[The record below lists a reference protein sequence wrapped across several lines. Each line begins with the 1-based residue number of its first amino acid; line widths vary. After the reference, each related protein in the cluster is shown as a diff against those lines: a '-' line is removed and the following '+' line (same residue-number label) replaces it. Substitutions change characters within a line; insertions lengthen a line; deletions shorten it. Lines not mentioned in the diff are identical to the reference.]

1 MLKPILIMLPGLDGT
16 GNLLQ
21 LPKENLKEYFDTR
34 IISYPHNE
42 ELTYFEL
49 ANHIEKLLPKE
60 ENFYLLAESFGGAL
74 ALELAIRKPLQVKG
88 LILSATFSK
97 NPVLLPSLALHFSK
111 VPYIKYLP
119 LPLLDYIFS
128 SYKST
133 SQVVKKLQST
143 LKGLNYDVINYRIKE
158 VLNLKDNSRLSEIKV
173 PILYLQGKYDNIILP
188 LAYLHIKK
196 VLPQTHKV
204 EIDSGHMVLQCK
216 PLECATLIK
225 QFVGNIEMQ
234 KSILIY

>member
-1 MLKPILIMLPGLDGT
+1 MSKPILIMLPGLDGT

-21 LPKENLKEYFDTR
+21 LPQKNLRDYFDTK
-34 IISYPHNE
+34 IIIYPHNE
-42 ELTYFEL
+42 ELTYIEL
-49 ANHIEKLLPKE
+49 ADRIEKLLPKE
-60 ENFYLLAESFGGAL
+60 ESFYLLAESFGGAL
-74 ALELAIRKPLQVKG
+74 ALELAIKKPLQLKG

-119 LPLLDYIFS
+119 LPVLDYIFT

-133 SQVVKKLQST
+133 SQVVKNLQST

-158 VLNLKDNSRLSEIKV
+158 VLSLKDNPRLNEIKV
-173 PILYLQGKYDNIILP
+173 PILYLQGKYDNIVSP
-188 LAYLHIKK
+188 LAYLHVKK
-196 VLPQTHKV
+196 VLPQTQKV

-216 PLECATLIK
+216 PEQCAQVIND
-225 QFVGNIEMQ
+225 FVGNIEVP
-234 KSILIY
+234 KSVLIY